1 MLTKVTDFTGI
12 IDLGLNL
19 NTGVPSVTRNADVAK
34 MEAFIDWYEKEYF
47 RLAFGRETAQR
58 LCEYA
63 CDRDG
68 SDEEMEN
75 LILEMEKFTP
85 APAACYVYFKYLEI
99 GQFHASPIGVD
110 TASDSTLQNPRW
122 LQMRAWNCMVE
133 AHERMME
140 DGYYVCYSMTEKLN
154 GYGI

>member
-34 MEAFIDWYEKEYF
+34 MEAFIDWYEKAYF
-47 RLAFGRETAQR
+47 RLAFGRVTAQR
-58 LCEYA
+58 LCEYI
-63 CDRDG
+63 CKRDG
-68 SDEEMEN
+68 SDKDMDALLEE
-75 LILEMEKFTP
+75 LEKFNP
-85 APAACYVYFKYLEI
+85 SPAACYVYFKYLEM

-133 AHERMME
+133 DHDRMME